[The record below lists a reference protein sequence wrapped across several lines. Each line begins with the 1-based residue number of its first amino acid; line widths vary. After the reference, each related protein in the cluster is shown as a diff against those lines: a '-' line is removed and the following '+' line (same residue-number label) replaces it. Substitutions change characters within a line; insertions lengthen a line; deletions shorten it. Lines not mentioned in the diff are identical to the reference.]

1 LIKKAVWAF
10 FWSGRKELVARRT
23 VCLPKDQG
31 GFGLIDFELKAKA
44 FSLQWV
50 RRYFLPAPGKWK
62 AFFSFFFLSCLSV
75 MPVQAFSLANFPRR
89 FISLLPSYYQFML

>member
-1 LIKKAVWAF
+1 LGF
-10 FWSGRKELVARRT
+10 LLVRAQRACCT
-23 VCLPKDQG
+23 ADSLLAKGQG

-50 RRYFLPAPGKWK
+50 RHYFLPAPGKWK

-89 FISLLPSYYQFML
+89 LISLLPSYNRELWLVKFI